1 MDSILEQI
9 GSFKEELETIR
20 RERLKRKEEN
30 IIIQELQ
37 YNNGEKPSKYFFNLM
52 KKRITEKRIIQLL
65 DRNNE
70 ILNTEEEIRKEVQI
84 FYEDLYGFQEVLDF
98 QDVLQELKE
107 INYNR
112 ISDEKVKEID
122 GEISFKEINK
132 VVINL
137 KLGKSPGPDGF
148 TAEFFKFFI
157 KDIGIYLSRSFNS
170 AYACGNF
177 SHYQNLGIITL
188 LPKGSKPRNI
198 LKNWRPISLLNVQ
211 YKILSHCISN
221 RIKPLLVE
229 NIHNDQKGFLAGR
242 YIGENIRIIYDVISY
257 TEYKDIPGILLF
269 IDFEKAFD
277 CVSHDFLW
285 NVLQFF
291 NYGDSIIKWVKLM
304 YDNSTS
310 SVLINGCL
318 TSRFNIKRGCRQ
330 GDPLSPY
337 LFLLCAEILGMLVRK
352 SHKIKGIVIENK
364 EFRILQY
371 ADDTVLFLDS
381 KESLNNALELLDFF
395 SNYSGLK
402 VNITKTQ
409 VLCIGSL
416 KKTIEIDLRG
426 TDISLANGKI
436 IRYLGIDFCI
446 DLERLPDINYDRIF
460 YKLKRQ
466 MISWSKRYIS
476 VFGRVVVVKSLLV

>member
-1 MDSILEQI
+1 
-9 GSFKEELETIR
+9 
-20 RERLKRKEEN
+20 
-30 IIIQELQ
+30 
-37 YNNGEKPSKYFFNLM
+37 M
-52 KKRITEKRIIQLL
+52 KKRRTEKRIIQLL
-65 DRNNE
+65 DSNNYM
-70 ILNTEEEIRKEVQI
+70 LNTEEEIRKEVLI
-84 FYEDLYGFQEVLDF
+84 FYENPYGFQEVCDF
-98 QDVLQELKE
+98 QDILQELKE
-107 INYNR
+107 IDYNR
-112 ISDEKVKEID
+112 ISDEKVKVIE
-122 GEISFKEINK
+122 GEICFEEIQK
-132 VVINL
+132 VVNNL
-137 KLGKSPGPDGF
+137 KLGKSPGQDGF
-148 TAEFFKFFI
+148 TAEFFKLFI
-157 KDIGIYLSRSFNS
+157 KDVGIYLSRSLNS
-170 AYACGNF
+170 AYACGHF

-188 LPKGSKPRNI
+188 LPKGNKPRYI

-221 RIKPLLVE
+221 RIKPLLEE
-229 NIHNDQKGFLAGR
+229 NIHNDQKAFLTGR

-285 NVLQFF
+285 NVLQYF
-291 NYGDSIIKWVKLM
+291 NYGDSIIKWAKLM
-304 YDNSTS
+304 YANSTS

-352 SHKIKGIVIENK
+352 SHRIKGIVIENK

-381 KESLNNALELLDFF
+381 KESLHNALDLLDFF
-395 SNYSGLK
+395 SKYSGLK

-416 KKTIEIDLRG
+416 KKTIQMDLPG
-426 TDISLANGKI
+426 TDKPLINGKL

-446 DLERLPDINYDRIF
+446 DLENLPDFNYDRIF
-460 YKLKRQ
+460 DKLKRQ

-476 VFGRVVVVKSLLV
+476 VFGRVVVVKSLLVSQFNHLFMSIPNPSEHLLKSINVSFFKFIWKGKPDKMSR